1 MLETVR
7 GLARPEDANRKGL
20 SRQLTPF
27 LPLSSSSTPFFQT
40 LKIVRTAE
48 LSPFIVFIAPTDQG
62 TQVGLKGLCWVVVGA
77 ALQAHED
84 RASVRIVG
92 QSAGRAQLPD
102 PKPNP
107 ACCCPLPARP
117 GARARVPVPSVQHT
131 VVNALAR
138 PLLQKSRS

>member
-7 GLARPEDANRKGL
+7 GLARPEDANRKGP

-77 ALQAHED
+77 ALQARED
-84 RASVRIVG
+84 RGIGPDRWPERQQSSAS
-92 QSAGRAQLPD
+92 
-102 PKPNP
+102 
-107 ACCCPLPARP
+107 RP
-117 GARARVPVPSVQHT
+117 
-131 VVNALAR
+131 
-138 PLLQKSRS
+138 